1 MPDTSPKKTRK
12 RNTGEYTAQD
22 IQVLGGR
29 EAVRRRPGMYIGSTD
44 QRGLH
49 HLIYEIAYNS
59 VDEAMAGCCDR
70 IVVTI
75 KADKSV
81 NVTDNGRGIPVDIH
95 PTTKVSALET
105 VMTVLHAG
113 AKFGGKSY
121 TVSGGLHGV
130 GASVVN
136 ALSEWCNVDVSLE
149 GKVYHQEYK
158 RGVPQGPVKVIGE
171 TNDTG
176 TISTFLPDTE
186 IFGNISYDFD
196 TISERLREMAYLNK
210 GVEITIIDEA
220 NDQERTF
227 YFEGGITG
235 FVRHLNRNRIVRNP
249 APIYVSKSINSTQIE
264 VALQYNEGFNES
276 AFSFAN
282 CVNTVDG
289 GTHLTGFRSALTRV
303 LNDYA
308 KKNKLL
314 KEDDTNLTGEDVR
327 EGLTAIISVKLPEPQ
342 FEGQTKGK
350 LGNIE
355 IKSQVESAV
364 NEGLALYLE
373 EHPDDAKKIIEKC
386 VTASKAREAAR
397 KARDLIIRKSGL
409 ETGTLPGILADCSE
423 RDPAQCELYIVE
435 GPSAGGSAK
444 EGRNRRFQAILPL
457 RGKILNVEK
466 APPDK
471 MLSNAE
477 IRTIVTAIGAGIDDD
492 FDPARLRY
500 HRVILMTDADVDGSH
515 IRTLLLT
522 FFFRHMTQL
531 IGAKHLY
538 IAQPPLYRVSVG
550 KTQEWIYS
558 DDGLHNYYTKRA
570 LENVSVYS
578 TDGAI
583 KLTGEEI
590 RGFLDSLKEFEQRL
604 DRLEQEGII
613 TAEVAEIL
621 LKKDKSFHRL
631 DFNKS
636 NKEVMLEV
644 AKWFQEFDFPFRM
657 YSVPTTDEYRIEFE
671 GQTGKIKLDKE
682 VLQNST
688 LHQCF
693 VAYPKVKHL
702 IEGKSYVI
710 LKGAKEVE
718 TDISWRQLRKHLEKM
733 SDRSG
738 VTLQRYK
745 GLGEMT
751 AEQLWDTTMNPA
763 TRTILGVNVED
774 AAKADEIFQMLMG
787 GEVPPRRAFIQAHAK
802 YANLDI

>member
-1 MPDTSPKKTRK
+1 MTQDTPAPKRTRR
-12 RNTGEYTAQD
+12 RNAGEYTAQD

-81 NVTDNGRGIPVDIH
+81 SVMDNGRGIPVDIH
-95 PTTKVSALET
+95 PSTKVSALET
-105 VMTVLHAG
+105 VMTTLHAG

-136 ALSEWCNVDVSLE
+136 ALSEWCTVDVRLD
-149 GKVYHQEYK
+149 GKVYHQEYR
-158 RGVPQGPVKVIGE
+158 RGVPQGPVQVIGE
-171 TNDTG
+171 SNDTG
-176 TISTFLPDTE
+176 TTSTFLPDAE
-186 IFGNISYDFD
+186 IFGTISYDFD
-196 TISERLREMAYLNK
+196 TVSERLREMAYLNK

-220 NDQERTF
+220 NDRQRTF

-235 FVRHLNRNRIVRNP
+235 FVRHLNRNRIVRHP
-249 APIYVSKSINSTQIE
+249 VPIYVSKAVNSTQIE
-264 VALQYNEGFNES
+264 VALQYNDGFSES

-308 KKNKLL
+308 KKNKIL
-314 KEDDTNLTGEDVR
+314 KEDDPNLTGEDVR

-355 IKSQVESAV
+355 VKSQVESAV
-364 NEGLALYLE
+364 NEGLGLYLE

-386 VTASKAREAAR
+386 VTSARAREAAR

-409 ETGTLPGILADCSE
+409 ETGTLPGKLADCSE
-423 RDPAQCELYIVE
+423 RDPEQCELYLVE
-435 GPSAGGSAK
+435 GDSAGGSAK
-444 EGRNRRFQAILPL
+444 QGRNRRFQAILPL

-471 MLSNAE
+471 MLANEE

-500 HRVILMTDADVDGSH
+500 SRIILMTDADVDGSH

-531 IGAKHLY
+531 ISSGHLF
-538 IAQPPLYRVSVG
+538 IAQPPLYRI
-550 KTQEWIYS
+550 KTSDGLKWVYS
-558 DDGLHNYYTKRA
+558 D
-570 LENVSVYS
+570 
-578 TDGAI
+578 
-583 KLTGEEI
+583 
-590 RGFLDSLKEFEQRL
+590 
-604 DRLEQEGII
+604 QE
-613 TAEVAEIL
+613 
-621 LKKDKSFHRL
+621 KD
-631 DFNKS
+631 
-636 NKEVMLEV
+636 
-644 AKWFQEFDFPFRM
+644 
-657 YSVPTTDEYRIEFE
+657 
-671 GQTGKIKLDKE
+671 E
-682 VLQNST
+682 VLKNTTS
-688 LHQCF
+688 
-693 VAYPKVKHL
+693 
-702 IEGKSYVI
+702 
-710 LKGAKEVE
+710 
-718 TDISWRQLRKHLEKM
+718 RKTEI
-733 SDRSG
+733 
-738 VTLQRYK
+738 QRYK

-751 AEQLWDTTMNPA
+751 AEQLWETTMNPA
-763 TRTILGVNVED
+763 TRTVLEVNVQD
-774 AAKADEIFQMLMG
+774 ATKADEVFQMLMG
-787 GEVPPRRAFIQAHAK
+787 GEVPPRKAFIQAHAR